1 VADKEEKDGRL
12 KEKTVV
18 PVVPGGKVE
27 ILPKRLWGKELTGT
41 PVFQIQAVQ
50 FCIFGNPALEG
61 INDTLVSH
69 VSHRRARKVCVKR
82 TVYVK
87 SAFMIAWGKG
97 FEMPSPSQGPV
108 VHSLYRAGQAGDSVH
123 PE

>member
-1 VADKEEKDGRL
+1 MF
-12 KEKTVV
+12 
-18 PVVPGGKVE
+18 
-27 ILPKRLWGKELTGT
+27 PKRLQDKELTGG

-69 VSHRRARKVCVKR
+69 VSHRRAQKVCAKEMA
-82 TVYVK
+82 YVK
-87 SAFMIAWGKG
+87 SAFMIAWSNG
-97 FEMPSPSQGPV
+97 FESASPPQGRV
-108 VHSLYRAGQAGDSVH
+108 VHNLYRAGRAGDSVC